1 MRWKGNIDNFRI
13 TVLASEERDQ
23 FFSKVDFLLLV
34 FFCCCCCLFVWN
46 EIIFILQQLPR

>member
-1 MRWKGNIDNFRI
+1 MRWRGNIDNFRI

-34 FFCCCCCLFVWN
+34 FFVVVVVVVCLFGMK
-46 EIIFILQQLPR
+46 

>member
-1 MRWKGNIDNFRI
+1 MRWRGNIDNFRI

-34 FFCCCCCLFVWN
+34 FFFVVVCLFGMK
-46 EIIFILQQLPR
+46 

>member
-1 MRWKGNIDNFRI
+1 MRWRGNIDNFRI

-34 FFCCCCCLFVWN
+34 FFLLLLFVCLFGMK
-46 EIIFILQQLPR
+46 